1 MVLAGMIAA
10 DREALVCDMAETY
23 GIFDLHAVP
32 AQLLATLAVG
42 LRGDSRIKMK
52 LNNMKVTPDT
62 MLLAA
67 AVDRLSFLVWA
78 KSKDGAAGRNRPK
91 SIVEELTREKGEQTQ
106 TQGFMTPEDFDLEW
120 ARLTGGGGKDGH

>member
-1 MVLAGMIAA
+1 
-10 DREALVCDMAETY
+10 
-23 GIFDLHAVP
+23 LHAVP
-32 AQLLATLAVG
+32 AQLLATLAIG

-78 KSKDGAAGRNRPK
+78 KTKDGAAGRNRPK
-91 SIVEELTREKGEQTQ
+91 SIVEELTREKEEQTQ

-120 ARLTGGGGKDGH
+120 VRLTGGGDGDGH